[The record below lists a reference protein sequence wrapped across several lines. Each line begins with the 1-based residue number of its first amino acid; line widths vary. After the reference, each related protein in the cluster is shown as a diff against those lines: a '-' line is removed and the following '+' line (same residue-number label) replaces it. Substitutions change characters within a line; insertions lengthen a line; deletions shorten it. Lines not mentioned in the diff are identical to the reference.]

1 MSLAELQQ
9 QIPMPIVVVAGGAK
23 ELIQT
28 CVQSFPSLQSPI
40 ADK

>member
-9 QIPMPIVVVAGGAK
+9 QIPVPIVVVAGGAK
-23 ELIQT
+23 ELIQK
-28 CVQSFPSLQSPI
+28 CLQPVPSQQSPI